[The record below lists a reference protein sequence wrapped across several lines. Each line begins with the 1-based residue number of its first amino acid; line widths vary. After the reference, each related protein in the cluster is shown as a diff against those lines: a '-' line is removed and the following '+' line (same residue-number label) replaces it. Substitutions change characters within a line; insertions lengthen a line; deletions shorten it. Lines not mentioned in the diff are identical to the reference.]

1 MKNRPSNQI
10 NNFQIKKSNSYI
22 VKEMIFLGN
31 FIGKTD
37 KKIDFPV
44 IMHYKYSLR
53 YGSTRR
59 IKSKNILVRFPP
71 DCGFEYPVPQLRCQ
85 AIENDSSAGFL
96 ESDAFMTG
104 TQSRFGVSSTC

>member
-1 MKNRPSNQI
+1 
-10 NNFQIKKSNSYI
+10 
-22 VKEMIFLGN
+22 MIFLGN

-44 IMHYKYSLR
+44 IMHYKYRLR

-71 DCGFEYPVPQLRCQ
+71 DCGFK
-85 AIENDSSAGFL
+85 
-96 ESDAFMTG
+96 
-104 TQSRFGVSSTC
+104 